1 MTQQVEWSPSQFGTD
16 DFAMNPEPGCA
27 CILLLDT
34 SGSMAGAPISELN
47 GGIREFVQQ
56 TQADP
61 LAAKRVEVAIMTF
74 GPLKVHSDFQSVTS
88 FQLPVLEASG
98 DTPMGAAIVE
108 VIDMVQRR
116 KDVYKAHGVP
126 YFRPWIFLITD
137 GAPTDSWSEA
147 ARLVRE
153 GEEQRR
159 FSFFAV
165 GVESANIE
173 LLSKISV
180 RPALKLRGL
189 GFRELFLWLSSSMK
203 KLAASNPQADSITL
217 PPAGWAQT

>member
-1 MTQQVEWSPSQFGTD
+1 
-16 DFAMNPEPGCA
+16 
-27 CILLLDT
+27 
-34 SGSMAGAPISELN
+34 
-47 GGIREFVQQ
+47 
-56 TQADP
+56 
-61 LAAKRVEVAIMTF
+61 
-74 GPLKVHSDFQSVTS
+74 
-88 FQLPVLEASG
+88 
-98 DTPMGAAIVE
+98 MGAAIVE